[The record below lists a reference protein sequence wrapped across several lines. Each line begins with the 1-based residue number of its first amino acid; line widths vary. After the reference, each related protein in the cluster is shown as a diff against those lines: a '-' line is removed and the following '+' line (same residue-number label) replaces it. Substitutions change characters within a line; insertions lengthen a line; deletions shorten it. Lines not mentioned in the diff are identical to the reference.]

1 MSEMWN
7 SVAGAWERNADFVDE
22 HMTAA
27 TEALLDAAEVEEND
41 AVLDLATG
49 PGGAGLAASAR
60 VGPSGRVVLADDAPD
75 MGNVAARR
83 AAGRRNLE
91 TVVFDTRA

>member
-7 SVAGAWERNADFVDE
+7 SVAGAWERNVDFVDE

-60 VGPSGRVVLADDAPD
+60 VGPSGRVVLAVV
-75 MGNVAARR
+75 NVAARR